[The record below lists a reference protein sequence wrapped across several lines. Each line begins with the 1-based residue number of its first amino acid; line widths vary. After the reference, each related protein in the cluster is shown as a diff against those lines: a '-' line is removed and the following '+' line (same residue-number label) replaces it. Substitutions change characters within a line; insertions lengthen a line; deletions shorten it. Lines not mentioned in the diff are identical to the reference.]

1 MRREKNGVSM
11 ENLKGELEIMNNKLQ
26 GKDLIT
32 IGIYTALYIVAI
44 FVASVAN
51 VTPLTFMF
59 YPAISSLL
67 GAVFFIMLAT
77 KVQKFGAVIIWGVIV
92 GLLFLVLGMALTLP
106 FFVVAAIIAQIIISK
121 SGYKNMKATIVSYL
135 LISVFS
141 IGGYAQLFL
150 FTNQYLEEAA
160 RRGLSTDFISGL
172 ESYSTVGFL
181 LIMIVAT
188 ILCALLGCLFAK
200 AVLKKH
206 LSKAGVL

>member
-1 MRREKNGVSM
+1 M

>member
-1 MRREKNGVSM
+1 M
-11 ENLKGELEIMNNKLQ
+11 ENLKGELQTMNNKLQ

-67 GAVFFIMLAT
+67 GAVFFVMLAT
-77 KVQKFGAVIIWGVIV
+77 KVQKFGAVIIWV
-92 GLLFLVLGMALTLP
+92 
-106 FFVVAAIIAQIIISK
+106 VVAAIIAQVILSK
-121 SGYKNMKATIVSYL
+121 SGYKSMKAITGSYI

-150 FTNQYLEEAA
+150 FTDQYLEEAA
-160 RRGLSTDFISGL
+160 RRGLSDAFVSGL
-172 ESYSTVGFL
+172 ESYSTIGFL
-181 LIMIVAT
+181 LIMIVVTA
-188 ILCALLGCLFAK
+188 ICALLGCLFAK
-200 AVLKKH
+200 TVLKMH
-206 LSKAGVL
+206 LLKAGVL

>member
-1 MRREKNGVSM
+1 M
-11 ENLKGELEIMNNKLQ
+11 ENLKGELQTMNNKLQ

-92 GLLFLVLGMALTLP
+92 GLLYLVLGMALTLP
-106 FFVVAAIIAQIIISK
+106 FFVVASIIAQVILSK
-121 SGYKNMKATIVSYL
+121 SGYKSMKAAIGSYV
-135 LISVFS
+135 LISIFS

-150 FTNQYLEEAA
+150 FTDQYLEEAA
-160 RRGLSTDFISGL
+160 RRGLSDAFVSGL
-172 ESYSTVGFL
+172 ESYSTIGFL

-188 ILCALLGCLFAK
+188 AICALLGCMFAK
-200 AVLKKH
+200 TVLKKH

>member
-1 MRREKNGVSM
+1 
-11 ENLKGELEIMNNKLQ
+11 MNNKLQ

>member
-1 MRREKNGVSM
+1 
-11 ENLKGELEIMNNKLQ
+11 MNNKLQ

-92 GLLFLVLGMALTLP
+92 GLLYLVLGMALTLP
-106 FFVVAAIIAQIIISK
+106 F
-121 SGYKNMKATIVSYL
+121 L
-135 LISVFS
+135 L
-141 IGGYAQLFL
+141 LP
-150 FTNQYLEEAA
+150 
-160 RRGLSTDFISGL
+160 LSLHNSSFQK
-172 ESYSTVGFL
+172 VG
-181 LIMIVAT
+181 IRA
-188 ILCALLGCLFAK
+188 
-200 AVLKKH
+200 
-206 LSKAGVL
+206 

>member
-1 MRREKNGVSM
+1 
-11 ENLKGELEIMNNKLQ
+11 MNNKLQ

-51 VTPLTFMF
+51 ITPLTFMF

-67 GAVFFIMLAT
+67 GAVFYVMLAT

-92 GLLFLVLGMALTLP
+92 GLLYLVLGMALTFP
-106 FFVVAAIIAQIIISK
+106 FVVIGAVIAQIILAKCKYKSMTATMIS
-121 SGYKNMKATIVSYL
+121 YI

-150 FTNQYLEEAA
+150 FTDQYLEEAA
-160 RRGLSTDFISGL
+160 RRGLSEAFVNGVS
-172 ESYSTVGFL
+172 SYSTIGFL
-181 LIMIVAT
+181 VIMIVAT
-188 ILCALLGCLFAK
+188 AICALLGCLFSK
-200 AVLKKH
+200 KVLKKH
-206 LSKAGVL
+206 LSKVGVL

>member
-1 MRREKNGVSM
+1 
-11 ENLKGELEIMNNKLQ
+11 MNNKLQ

-92 GLLFLVLGMALTLP
+92 GLLYLVLGMVSSRKIKFP
-106 FFVVAAIIAQIIISK
+106 SPAQKQRIIIVS
-121 SGYKNMKATIVSYL
+121 SQIHLFHCAGKNGA
-135 LISVFS
+135 
-141 IGGYAQLFL
+141 LF
-150 FTNQYLEEAA
+150 
-160 RRGLSTDFISGL
+160 
-172 ESYSTVGFL
+172 FL
-181 LIMIVAT
+181 CT
-188 ILCALLGCLFAK
+188 
-200 AVLKKH
+200 
-206 LSKAGVL
+206 S

>member
-1 MRREKNGVSM
+1 MQEEQHLNGKFERRTS
-11 ENLKGELEIMNNKLQ
+11 IMNNKLH

-92 GLLFLVLGMALTLP
+92 GLLYLVLDE
-106 FFVVAAIIAQIIISK
+106 S
-121 SGYKNMKATIVSYL
+121 SHRL
-135 LISVFS
+135 LCFDFHLFNRGIFTAFPVHGSVFGRS
-141 IGGYAQLFL
+141 CPPW
-150 FTNQYLEEAA
+150 
-160 RRGLSTDFISGL
+160 
-172 ESYSTVGFL
+172 V
-181 LIMIVAT
+181 V
-188 ILCALLGCLFAK
+188 
-200 AVLKKH
+200 
-206 LSKAGVL
+206 

>member
-1 MRREKNGVSM
+1 MQEEQHLNGKFERRTSNHEQQ
-11 ENLKGELEIMNNKLQ
+11 IA

-92 GLLFLVLGMALTLP
+92 GLLYLVLAWHYT
-106 FFVVAAIIAQIIISK
+106 
-121 SGYKNMKATIVSYL
+121 
-135 LISVFS
+135 SVF
-141 IGGYAQLFL
+141 LL
-150 FTNQYLEEAA
+150 LP
-160 RRGLSTDFISGL
+160 LSLHNSSFQK
-172 ESYSTVGFL
+172 VG
-181 LIMIVAT
+181 IRA
-188 ILCALLGCLFAK
+188 
-200 AVLKKH
+200 
-206 LSKAGVL
+206 

>member
-1 MRREKNGVSM
+1 M
-11 ENLKGELEIMNNKLQ
+11 ENLKGELEIINNKLQ

-121 SGYKNMKATIVSYL
+121 SGGGVCYHRAVPMADKMAKVYHVVL
-135 LISVFS
+135 VGYDS
-141 IGGYAQLFL
+141 I
-150 FTNQYLEEAA
+150 EP
-160 RRGLSTDFISGL
+160 
-172 ESYSTVGFL
+172 
-181 LIMIVAT
+181 
-188 ILCALLGCLFAK
+188 
-200 AVLKKH
+200 
-206 LSKAGVL
+206 

>member
-1 MRREKNGVSM
+1 
-11 ENLKGELEIMNNKLQ
+11 MNNKLQ

-92 GLLFLVLGMALTLP
+92 GLLYLVLGMALTLP
-106 FFVVAAIIAQIIISK
+106 FLLLPLSLH
-121 SGYKNMKATIVSYL
+121 SSY
-135 LISVFS
+135 F
-141 IGGYAQLFL
+141 QK
-150 FTNQYLEEAA
+150 
-160 RRGLSTDFISGL
+160 
-172 ESYSTVGFL
+172 VG
-181 LIMIVAT
+181 IRA
-188 ILCALLGCLFAK
+188 
-200 AVLKKH
+200 
-206 LSKAGVL
+206 